1 MIRTL
6 RRKFI
11 LIAVGS
17 FAAALAL
24 ILSVINAVNYYD
36 VMRTAQ
42 QRLEMFARRESDVQ
56 GMWEE
61 ASDLPTGER
70 PTDPEGNDLPDGPKF
85 RLDGGIF
92 GFNSRK
98 LSDEA
103 PFDSRYFTVS
113 IGADGTVTDT
123 NTENIASVSAE
134 EAQTMALR
142 LYKAGRT
149 GGTTATYRYTATEAD
164 GTTTYTFLDC
174 ARELNTFY
182 SFLTVS
188 CLTALAGLGIVTAL
202 VIVFSKVAIRP
213 LAESYEKQKRFI
225 TDASH
230 ELKTPL
236 AVINAANEVTEM
248 ESGETEWTRSIDKQ
262 VKRLT
267 SLTEKLVMLSRMD
280 EESYKPNMVPFD
292 LSAAVDETAHS
303 FDSVAQYRNKR
314 YTVHVEEGL
323 TYTGDENALRQ
334 LTSLLIDN
342 AMKYSDENGTISVSL
357 KKSGKNTELRVENSV
372 ENIEKGNQ
380 DILFERFYRSDASR
394 NSATGGHGIGLSVA
408 KAIVTAHKG
417 RITAVSP
424 DTKSIVFTATL

>member
-6 RRKFI
+6 RKKFI

-17 FAAALAL
+17 FAAALVL
-24 ILSVINAVNYYD
+24 ILSVINAVSYYD
-36 VMRTAQ
+36 VTRTSR
-42 QRLEMFARRESDVQ
+42 QRLDMLSYQ
-56 GMWEE
+56 GQNLPDGKMRGFD
-61 ASDLPTGER
+61 APTGEL
-70 PTDPEGNDLPDGPKF
+70 PSAPANGEFPDGGF
-85 RLDGGIF
+85 MLDGGIF
-92 GFNSRK
+92 GFNSRR
-98 LSDEA
+98 LSKEA
-103 PFDSRYFTVS
+103 PFDSRYFSVS
-113 IGADGTVTDT
+113 FNSDGEITDT
-123 NTENIASVSAE
+123 DTEKIASVTAG
-134 EAQTMALR
+134 EAREMAQK
-142 LYKAGRT
+142 LYKAGKT
-149 GGTTATYRYTATEAD
+149 EGTASTYRYRATVSD

-188 CLTALAGLGIVTAL
+188 CLTALAGLGIVTVL
-202 VIVFSKVAIRP
+202 VVVFSKVAIRP
-213 LAESYEKQKRFI
+213 VAESYEKQKRFI

-248 ESGETEWTRSIDKQ
+248 EAGETEWTRSIDKQ

-280 EESYKPNMVPFD
+280 EESYQPAMVRFD
-292 LSAAVDETAHS
+292 LSAAVEETAHS
-303 FDSVAQYRNKR
+303 FDSVAQSRKKE
-314 YTVHVEEGL
+314 YTVSVEQGVS
-323 TYTGDENALRQ
+323 YTGDENALRQ

-342 AMKYSDENGTISVSL
+342 AMKYSDENGKIAVSL

-372 ENIEKGNQ
+372 ESIQKGNQ
-380 DILFERFYRSDASR
+380 DILFERFYRSDTSR

-424 DTKSIVFTATL
+424 DAKSIVFTAVL